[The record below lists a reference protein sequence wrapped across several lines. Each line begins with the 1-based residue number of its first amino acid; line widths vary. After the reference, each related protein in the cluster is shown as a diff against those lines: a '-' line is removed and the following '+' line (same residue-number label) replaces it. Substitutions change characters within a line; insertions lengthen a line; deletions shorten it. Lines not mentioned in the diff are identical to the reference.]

1 MEGIVGMFESLSQ
14 KLEIV
19 FKKLRGEGKISPQ
32 NVEESLREVRRA
44 LLDAD
49 VNYKVAKQFIDDVQK
64 RAVGQEVLN
73 SITPGQLIVK
83 IIHDELVKLLGE
95 TRSEL
100 SFSQTPPTVI
110 LIAGLQGSGKT
121 TFAGKLAN
129 LLKSKGRLP
138 LLVAADVHRPAA
150 IDQLQMLGRQID
162 VPVYLDRNADA
173 LTIAID
179 AIEYARKN
187 IRDTIILDT
196 AGRMHVDEEMMN
208 EVAVIR
214 DSVHPNEILFVVDA
228 MTGQDAVNTAK
239 AFHDRLNFDG
249 VVLTKLDGDSRGGAA
264 LSIRSIVQKPIKFI
278 GVGEKLDALEPFHPD
293 RIASRILGMGDIV
306 TLVEKAQETFDQTKA
321 AGLEEKL
328 RKAQFTFEDFLD
340 QLREIKKMG
349 PLSQVVSM
357 IPGMNRLPAN
367 ASVDDKELVR
377 IEAIIQSM
385 TKEERLRPS
394 VLNGSRRKRISLG
407 SGTTVQEVNRLLK
420 QFEEMQKMMKK
431 ISKGG
436 ARRALR
442 GMNLP
447 VR

>member
-1 MEGIVGMFESLSQ
+1 MFESLSQ

-19 FKKLRGEGKISPQ
+19 FKKLRGEGRISPQ

-49 VNYKVAKQFIDDVQK
+49 VNYKVAKQFIEDVQK

-83 IIHDELVKLLGE
+83 IIHDEMVKLLGE
-95 TRSEL
+95 TKSDL
-100 SFSQTPPTVI
+100 TFSQTPPSVI

-150 IDQLQMLGRQID
+150 IDQLQMLGKQID
-162 VPVYLDRNADA
+162 VPVYLDRNASAVKIADD
-173 LTIAID
+173 AID
-179 AIEYARKN
+179 YARKN
-187 IRDTIILDT
+187 LRDTVILDT

-208 EVAVIR
+208 EVATIR
-214 DSVHPNEILFVVDA
+214 DRVRPHEILFVVDA

-264 LSIRSIVQKPIKFI
+264 LSIRAIVQKPIKFI

-293 RIASRILGMGDIV
+293 RITSRILGMGDIV
-306 TLVEKAQETFDQTKA
+306 TFVEKAQESFDQEKA
-321 AGLEEKL
+321 VKLEEKL

-357 IPGMNRLPAN
+357 IPGMNKLPAN
-367 ASVDDKELVR
+367 ANVDDKELVR

-394 VLNGSRRKRISLG
+394 VLNGSRRRRISLG
-407 SGTTVQEVNRLLK
+407 SGTSVQEVNRLLK

-431 ISKGG
+431 ISKNG

-442 GMNLP
+442 GMGLP
-447 VR
+447 MR